1 MKTVFISVF
10 SNFVVRN
17 ILATDFLKILSSR
30 DVRIVILAPVSEKKY
45 LEKHFGQANV
55 IVEGV
60 VIPPLSRTKIF
71 FGFLSRA
78 LLDTNTVKIFL
89 RLRLKLNTFF
99 GMVQYFLSSVLTALF
114 GHSRLAKSVLRSL
127 DYYFLPKDR
136 FGVYFDQYN
145 PVLVFSTDITD
156 RSEGESDLDLIRESK
171 KRGIFVVGMVRSWDN
186 LTGRGIVREVP
197 DRIIVQ
203 NEIMKE
209 ECKKYNGTI
218 EKNMEIVGI
227 AHYDNYLNMA
237 VTPRDIFFN
246 KVGLDPNKKT
256 VLFVTIADGF
266 LQKQFSKDSI
276 SYNEYAL
283 ELLKHL
289 DPDKIQILVRL
300 PVIGKADVSNLKLP
314 SNFRLDYPE
323 ALFSKGELDK
333 NADQHLVDSI
343 CNSDVVL
350 PGPSTIA
357 MDALFFDKPVVL
369 IGFDEMKDVGEKES
383 IRKFFKLEHLQPLI
397 KSKGVRIAYNENELS
412 KYLNDYLS
420 NPVLNLDERKK
431 IAEEICWKRDGGSAE
446 RLAKFVLKFC
456 V

>member
-1 MKTVFISVF
+1 M
-10 SNFVVRN
+10 
-17 ILATDFLKILSSR
+17 ATDFLKILSCGG
-30 DVRIVILAPVSEKKY
+30 VRIVILAPMSEKNY
-45 LEKHFGQANV
+45 LEKHFGHANV

-60 VIPPLSRTKIF
+60 IVPPLSTSKIF

-78 LLDTNTVKIFL
+78 LLNTNTVKIFL
-89 RLRLKLNTFF
+89 RLRLKLNTFS
-99 GMVQYFLSSVLTALF
+99 GMAQYFMSRVLTVLF
-114 GHSRLAKSVLRSL
+114 GNSKLAKSTLRAL

-171 KRGIFVVGMVRSWDN
+171 KRGVFVVGMVRSWDN
-186 LTGRGIVREVP
+186 LTGRGIVREIP

-203 NEIMKE
+203 NKIMKE
-209 ECKKYNGTI
+209 ECGEYNSI
-218 EKNMEIVGI
+218 AEKNIEIVGI
-227 AHYDNYLNMA
+227 AHYDNYLDMII
-237 VTPRDIFFN
+237 TPRDVFFN
-246 KVGLDPNKKT
+246 KIGLDPNKKT
-256 VLFVTIADGF
+256 VLFITIADSF
-266 LQKQFSKDSI
+266 LQKQFSKDSV
-276 SYNEYAL
+276 SYNEYVL
-283 ELLKHL
+283 ELLKYL

-300 PVIGKADVSNLKLP
+300 PVIGQVDISSLKLP

-323 ALFSKGELDK
+323 TLFGKGELDK

-357 MDALFFDKPVVL
+357 MDALFFDRPIVL
-369 IGFDEMKDVGEKES
+369 IGFDKIKGISEKES

-397 KSKGVRIAYNENELS
+397 KSKGVKIAHNENELS
-412 KYLNDYLS
+412 QYLNDYLS
-420 NPVLNLDERKK
+420 NQDLNIDERKK
-431 IAEEICWKRDGGSAE
+431 VAEDICWKRDGKSAE
-446 RLAKFVLKFC
+446 RLAKVILKFC